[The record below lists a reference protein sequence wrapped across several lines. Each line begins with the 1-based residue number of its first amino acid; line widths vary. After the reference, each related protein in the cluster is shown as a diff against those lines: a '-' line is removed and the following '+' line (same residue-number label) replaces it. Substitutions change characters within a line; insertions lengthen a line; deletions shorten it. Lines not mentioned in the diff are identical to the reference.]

1 VSHPPRF
8 ELDRLAAGELDSPA
22 VAGLQ
27 SHLDDCAD
35 CREYLAAIET
45 QRADLLERKPA
56 ELFVDSLESHQLP
69 PGKPKRVWAFS
80 LATAAVAAA
89 AVIVVLV
96 LGNPTESADDEI
108 RWMGQGAI
116 TKVYLKRGDQSQ
128 QLTNQAI
135 LPGDQLRFKV
145 ALPQGKRAHAAVFA
159 IENKRVTCVL
169 PAQPS
174 AQPHPVADELWIP
187 GSVIVEAGER
197 PVDIILVVRPAPFDL
212 AKVSSEIEKS
222 LGSLETGRQ
231 LSSLVT
237 GLVHQLRVE
246 PNKP

>member
-1 VSHPPRF
+1 MSHPPRF
-8 ELDRLAAGELDSPA
+8 ELDRLAAGELDSQA

-27 SHLDDCAD
+27 SHLDECAD
-35 CREYLAAIET
+35 CREYLATIET
-45 QRADLLERKPA
+45 ERAELLEHKPA
-56 ELFVDSLESHQLP
+56 ELFADSLESHDLP
-69 PGKPKRVWAFS
+69 ADKPRRVWAFS

-89 AVIVVLV
+89 AVIVVLI
-96 LGNPTESADDEI
+96 LGNPPKPVDDEM

-116 TKVYLKRGDQSQ
+116 TKVYLKRGAESQ
-128 QLTNQAI
+128 QFTNQDI

-145 ALPQGKRAHAAVFA
+145 ALPKGKRAHAAVYA

-169 PAQPS
+169 PSQPS
-174 AQPHPVADELWIP
+174 TEPHPVADELWIP

-197 PVDIILVVRPAPFDL
+197 PVDIILVVRPEPFNL
-212 AKVSSEIEKS
+212 AVVSSEIEKS
-222 LGSLETGRQ
+222 LGSLEAGRQ
-231 LSSLVT
+231 LSSIIT